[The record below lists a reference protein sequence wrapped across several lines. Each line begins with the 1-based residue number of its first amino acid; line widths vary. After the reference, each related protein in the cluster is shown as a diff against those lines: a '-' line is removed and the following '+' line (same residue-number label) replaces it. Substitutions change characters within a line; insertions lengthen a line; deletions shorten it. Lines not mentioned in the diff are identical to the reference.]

1 MVTKNETEYSFQLLC
16 CIGFLAFFGLLSK
29 HYLGQMHDRWI
40 RVVVY
45 DCHGRKIGG
54 QSQAYQ
60 GQQGSPNPFT
70 PLLISFFP
78 VKRYI
83 GIFWPLCLS
92 SCLTL
97 PSSFRKTQQ
106 VLDVEATKNGFTS
119 KFDNPFHQE
128 ALLRFL
134 FQPHISD
141 GVSFGC
147 ATDWIYVWKEAM
159 FSKGQSRQTYC
170 QTAKQE
176 LQFFEE

>member
-45 DCHGRKIGG
+45 DCHGREIGG

-147 ATDWIYVWKEAM
+147 ATDWIYV
-159 FSKGQSRQTYC
+159 
-170 QTAKQE
+170 
-176 LQFFEE
+176 